1 MSDYLNLI
9 QVISGVLAAG
19 LIFTGIVLCVKKLNP
34 EKHET
39 IPVKTTVISTL
50 LIAAGLLSYSV
61 IVACT
66 NLTVVTE
73 EHYELWTIYLA
84 SLGEVVKKFGFIV
97 FIPLVFRLFKP
108 KQHRETPE
116 EEITE
121 SAEEA

>member
-1 MSDYLNLI
+1 MSEYLNLI

-19 LIFTGIVLCVKKLNP
+19 LIFTGIFLCVKKLNP
-34 EKHET
+34 EKHAT

-50 LIAAGLLSYSV
+50 LIAAGLLCYTV

-73 EHYELWTIYLA
+73 EHYELWTIYIA

-97 FIPLVFRLFKP
+97 LIPLVFRLFKP
-108 KQHRETPE
+108 RNRREATE

-121 SAEEA
+121 AAEEG

>member
-19 LIFTGIVLCVKKLNP
+19 LIFTGILLSVKKLNP
-34 EKHET
+34 EKHDT
-39 IPVKTTVISTL
+39 IPVKTTLISTL
-50 LIAAGLLSYSV
+50 LIAAGLICYTV

-73 EHYELWTIYLA
+73 EHYELWTIFLA
-84 SLGEVVKKFGFIV
+84 SLEDVIKKFGFIV

-108 KQHRETPE
+108 KNHREAPE
-116 EEITE
+116 EEIVE
-121 SAEEA
+121 AAEEA

>member
-19 LIFTGIVLCVKKLNP
+19 LIFTGIILCVKKLNP
-34 EKHET
+34 EKHDT

-50 LIAAGLLSYSV
+50 LIAAGLLCYTV

-73 EHYELWTIYLA
+73 EHYELWTIYIA
-84 SLGEVVKKFGFIV
+84 SLGEVIKKFGFIV

-108 KQHRETPE
+108 KNHIEAPE
-116 EEITE
+116 EDITE
-121 SAEEA
+121 AAEEA

>member
-9 QVISGVLAAG
+9 QVISGVFAAG
-19 LIFTGIVLCVKKLNP
+19 LIFAGIVLCVKKLNP
-34 EKHET
+34 EKHDT

-50 LIAAGLLSYSV
+50 LIAAGLLCYAV
-61 IVACT
+61 IVTCS
-66 NLTVVTE
+66 NLTIVTE
-73 EHYELWTIYLA
+73 EQYELWSIYIA

-108 KQHRETPE
+108 KNRRETPE

-121 SAEEA
+121 ASEEA